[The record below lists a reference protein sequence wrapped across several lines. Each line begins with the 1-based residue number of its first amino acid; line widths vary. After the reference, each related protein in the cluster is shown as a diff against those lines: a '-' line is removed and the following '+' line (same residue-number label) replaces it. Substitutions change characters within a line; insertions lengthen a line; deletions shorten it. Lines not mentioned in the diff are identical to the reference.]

1 MVKNPMDG
9 SNFLITVPLGTG
21 PGLQANHLE
30 IARLMQKKR
39 KKKNKEKLYARYISS
54 ESMRAV
60 CVCCQAGFDTS
71 FSTIADALH

>member
-30 IARLMQKKR
+30 IARLMQKNA
-39 KKKNKEKLYARYISS
+39 KKKKQRKIVRK
-54 ESMRAV
+54 V
-60 CVCCQAGFDTS
+60 
-71 FSTIADALH
+71 H